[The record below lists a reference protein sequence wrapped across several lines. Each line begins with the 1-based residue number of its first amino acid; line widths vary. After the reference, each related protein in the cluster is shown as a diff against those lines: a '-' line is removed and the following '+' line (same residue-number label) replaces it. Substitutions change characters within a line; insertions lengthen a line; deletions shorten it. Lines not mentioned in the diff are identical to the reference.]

1 MKLYAD
7 RPLRLA
13 NQVLGDLLVLIVVW
27 FAVRLG
33 RGTHG
38 RVAELAGPGRA
49 AEDSARNI
57 GGKLRGAAE
66 SVADTPLVGGTLAQ
80 PFRDLAATSRSL
92 ADTAQSYQDAVEQVA
107 TLAGVLVAAVPILLI
122 LIVWLPRRVGWV
134 VEATAASRLMS
145 SHASADLLAVRAL
158 ARQPLRRLSRL
169 SPEVVTGWKAGDPAA
184 TRELAALELDELGL
198 RHAEAPATS
207 VTG

>member
-13 NQVLGDLLVLIVVW
+13 NQVLGDLLVLVVVW

-33 RGTHG
+33 RGTYG
-38 RVAELAGPGRA
+38 RVAELAGPGRQ
-49 AEDSARNI
+49 AEDSARTI
-57 GGKLRGAAE
+57 GGKLRGAAA

-92 ADTAQSYQDAVEQVA
+92 ADTAQSYQDTVERVA

-122 LIVWLPRRVGWV
+122 LIIWLPRRVAWV
-134 VEATAASRLMS
+134 VEASAASRLMS

-158 ARQPLRRLSRL
+158 ARQPLRRLSQL
-169 SPEVVTGWKAGDPAA
+169 GPDVVAGWKAGDPAA
-184 TRELAALELDELGL
+184 TEELARLELDELGL
-198 RHAEAPATS
+198 RSRTYEVGSTA
-207 VTG
+207 G